1 MASRIDAVIF
11 DCDGT
16 LVDSETIGPGVLFDC
31 LCERGVSCD
40 LLDLR
45 QVRGRNLVDYL
56 AEIEAICGIRLP
68 EDVVLPD
75 YRSRLPGAF
84 RDRLQPIP
92 GALDMVE
99 AVASRVPVAVASS
112 AAKEKIVMSLSF
124 TGLHSFFD
132 GRIYSSYD
140 VGSWK
145 PEPGLFLHV
154 AKMLGV
160 PPERCAVVE
169 DSTPGV
175 TAGIAA
181 GMHVFALE
189 TEGVELPAIP
199 GVHRAASLASIARRL
214 LPLLPQGAP

>member
-1 MASRIDAVIF
+1 MRSRVDAVIF

-16 LVDSETIGPGVLFDC
+16 LVDSETLGPSVLFDC
-31 LCERGVSCD
+31 LCERGVSRD

-56 AEIEAICGIRLP
+56 AEIEAVCGIPLP
-68 EDVVLPD
+68 EDVVLPE
-75 YRSRLPGAF
+75 YRSRLTGAF
-84 RDRLQPIP
+84 RGRLMPIA
-92 GALDMVE
+92 GARALVE

-124 TGLHSFFD
+124 TGLESFFT

-140 VGSWK
+140 IRSWK

-154 AKMLGV
+154 ARELGI

-169 DSTPGV
+169 DSAPGV

-181 GMHVFALE
+181 GMLVFALE
-189 TEGVELPAIP
+189 TEGVELSAIP
-199 GVHRAASLASIARRL
+199 GVRRAASLTSVGEML
-214 LPLLPQGAP
+214 LPLLV